1 MTRTDPEVL
10 RAIAPFDT
18 PSVFNAVRSL
28 LGGGPEGEGL
38 EHRGG
43 VPVNYTDHTMK
54 AMLPDL
60 GMSVGYATTC
70 EVTTNSRDYPDKSWD
85 DYYDYLDT
93 TPGPT
98 MTVIKDVGTR
108 PGRGSSIGDI
118 MAEQHKMLGSQGM
131 IIDGTIRDIGGL
143 RRVGLPIW
151 GWGQVSG
158 HGLFFTTRF
167 DAPITVS
174 DLAVSPGDLLA
185 ADADGVVKIPDV
197 IDPVELL
204 SELEASRRREDALI
218 DEYAKPGATL
228 EDIRGYFADGFWQV
242 GETSDDG
249 AAR

>member
-1 MTRTDPEVL
+1 VTLIDADVL
-10 RAIAPFDT
+10 TAIAAFDT

-43 VPVNYTDHTMK
+43 VPVNYTDHTVR
-54 AMLPDL
+54 AMLPEL
-60 GMSVGYATTC
+60 GMAVGYATTC
-70 EVTTNSRDYPDKSWD
+70 EVSTNYRDFADLSWD
-85 DYYDYLDT
+85 SYYDYLDAT
-93 TPGPT
+93 SGPT

-118 MAEQHKMLGSQGM
+118 MAEQHKMLGSKGM
-131 IIDGTIRDIGGL
+131 IVDGTIRDIGGL

-167 DAPITVS
+167 DAPVTVA

-185 ADADGVVKIPDV
+185 ADADGVVKIPAS
-197 IDPVELL
+197 IDPTELL
-204 SELEASRRREDALI
+204 GEMAAARRREDALI
-218 DEYAKPGATL
+218 LEYGKPGADL
-228 EDIRGYFADGFWQV
+228 GAIRRYFVDGFWAA
-242 GETSDDG
+242 GEAEG
-249 AAR
+249 ANP